1 MSCSGR
7 VACRNVFLFAL
18 VVVCY
23 QVHFAENCFIVARIE
38 IFCACGSESLKY
50 GFCYILSVF
59 ANDLIG
65 CILNAD
71 EQIFVRTEH
80 VLYLQILSAHSAG
93 PNVSRRFQMKS
104 LFESIYNHR
113 PPKSL
118 IYGMG
123 CGKIY
128 FEFLYPFAY
137 PSLFSF
143 DGLRIPSQKGTFS
156 GAKP

>member
-7 VACRNVFLFAL
+7 GLTGTSFYVAL

-23 QVHFAENCFIVARIE
+23 QVQFAESYFIVAWIE
-38 IFCACGSESLKY
+38 IFCTSGSKSLEY
-50 GFCYILSVF
+50 GFCYIHSIF
-59 ANDLIG
+59 AYDLIG

-80 VLYLQILSAHSAG
+80 VLYLQILSAQSAG

-113 PPKSL
+113 PPKTL
-118 IYGMG
+118 IYGME

-137 PSLFSF
+137 PFLFSF

-156 GAKP
+156 EAKP